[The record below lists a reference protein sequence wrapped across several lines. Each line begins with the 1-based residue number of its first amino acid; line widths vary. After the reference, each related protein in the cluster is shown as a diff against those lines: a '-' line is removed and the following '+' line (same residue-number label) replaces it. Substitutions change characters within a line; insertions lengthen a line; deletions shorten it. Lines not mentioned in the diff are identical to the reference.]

1 MDLKM
6 MPGQQPYTEGQRR
19 MLEEL
24 MRGAC
29 AAEEAVDGDIDELE
43 RHSMKIEMVKNKAA
57 ALGLD
62 VQWAPANQAW
72 FVMEYH
78 VPGAVGDQRKVLKV
92 SSKIDEIAAFLDDYE
107 RI

>member
-1 MDLKM
+1 MDMKM
-6 MPGQQPYTEGQRR
+6 MPGQQPYTQDQ
-19 MLEEL
+19 LKYLNEL
-24 MRGAC
+24 MVGAC

-43 RHSMKIEMVKNKAA
+43 RYSMQVEQVKNRAA

-62 VQWAPANQAW
+62 VQWSNVNQAW
-72 FVMEYH
+72 FVMEYN

-92 SSKIDEIAAFLDDYE
+92 GNLQAISDFLDDYE